1 MINKTTIATFE
12 KEFKKK
18 LLEKYSEETVLQEY
32 RLGNFV
38 TEETVLQEYRL
49 GNFVTDFAIIDY
61 NTKEIIAIF

>member
-1 MINKTTIATFE
+1 MINKTTIVTFE

-38 TEETVLQEYRL
+38 T
-49 GNFVTDFAIIDY
+49 DFAIIDY
-61 NTKEIIAIF
+61 NTKELSQFLN